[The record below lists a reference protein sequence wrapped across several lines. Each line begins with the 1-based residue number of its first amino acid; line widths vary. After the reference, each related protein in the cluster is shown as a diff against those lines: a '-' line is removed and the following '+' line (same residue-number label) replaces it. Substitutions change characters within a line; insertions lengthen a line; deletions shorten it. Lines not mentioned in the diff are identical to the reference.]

1 MGSSLYGVI
10 PAVLTP
16 FSPAGEVEVSK
27 LQRYVD
33 WLIQRG
39 VHGLFPCG
47 TNGEGPAMTSAQRRT
62 VAEAVVEAAA
72 GRVPVVVMTGAISTE
87 TTIGLTRHAQRVGA
101 AGAAIVTP
109 WYFPLD
115 EEALFAHYAAV
126 AEAVPDFDL
135 YLYNIPANASNSISP
150 SLAQR
155 LAERYP
161 RIRGVKDSAKSL
173 ASLRSFIDALP
184 GRTVIAGTDTM
195 LFDGLAAGAQ
205 GVVSAVADCFPEAM
219 VSIYAAYQAGQI
231 EDARVLQGRV
241 ARLRDALKLGPYIHP
256 YKLALSWRGIDVGG
270 MRAPLRPCT
279 AEEAWAIRAALER
292 LEVL

>member
-1 MGSSLYGVI
+1 MSLYGVI

-16 FSPAGEVEVSK
+16 FSPAGEVEVAK

-62 VAEAVVEAAA
+62 VVEAVVEAAG
-72 GRVPVVVMTGAISTE
+72 GRVPVVAMTGDLSTE
-87 TTIGLTRHAQRVGA
+87 STIGLTRHAQRAGA
-101 AGAAIVTP
+101 SGAAIVTP

-115 EEALFAHYAAV
+115 EAALEAHFAAV

-135 YLYNIPANASNSISP
+135 YLYNIPGNAQNSISP
-150 SLAQR
+150 SLAAR

-161 RIRGVKDSAKSL
+161 RIRGVKDSSKSL
-173 ASLRSFIDALP
+173 QTLREFLAALP

-195 LFDGLAAGAQ
+195 LFDGLAAGAK
-205 GVVSAVADCFPEAM
+205 GVVSAIADCFPEAM
-219 VSIYAAYQAGQI
+219 VAIYTAYQAGRM

-241 ARLRDALKLGPYIHP
+241 NGLRDALKMGPYIHP
-256 YKLALSWRGIDVGG
+256 YKLALSWRGIDVGTV
-270 MRAPLRPCT
+270 RSPLRPCT
-279 AEEAWAIRAALER
+279 TEEAWAIRAALDK